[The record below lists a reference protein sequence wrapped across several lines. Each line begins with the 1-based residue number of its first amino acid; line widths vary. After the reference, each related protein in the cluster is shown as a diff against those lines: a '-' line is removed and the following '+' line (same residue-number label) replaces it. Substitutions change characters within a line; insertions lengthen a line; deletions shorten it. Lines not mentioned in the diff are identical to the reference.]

1 MYRLNEEQ
9 TALVEKARQIAAES
23 IAPYASTVDAESQF
37 PGEAVEALAKGGF
50 LGLTIPTQYGGLGQG
65 LRVAAAVLDEI
76 AQVDASTA
84 MVYLMHLSACSCFV
98 AFPAPFENVL
108 RDIAAGKHLSTL
120 AWSERGSR
128 SHFWAPVSQ
137 AVEEDGQLTL
147 SATKSWVTS
156 AGQADSYIVST
167 RTPGGTATTDTM
179 LYVVYKDDPGFAIS
193 GPWNSLGMRGNGSSP
208 MVLDRTVIPA
218 DRAICAPSD
227 GFRTMLEVVLPW
239 FALGNSAVSI
249 GLAEAATQAT
259 IKHLTGAGMQ
269 HLGNKLAD
277 FPTLRARLAQMRIET
292 DKIRAHLVAVIDSVE
307 NPGPATMLY
316 VLESKASAAEGAIKV
331 TDMGMQ
337 ACGGAAFSKHLTIE
351 RNFRDAR
358 AASVMAPTT
367 DVLWDFIGRAL
378 CGIDLF

>member
-1 MYRLNEEQ
+1 MYNLSAEQ

-23 IAPYASTVDAESQF
+23 IAPYAKEVDEQSRF
-37 PGEAVEALAKGGF
+37 PREAIDALAKGGF
-50 LGLTIPTQYGGLGQG
+50 LGLTIPTAYGGLGQG

-84 MVYLMHLSACSCFV
+84 MVYLMHLSGSACYV
-98 AFPAPFENVL
+98 AFPAPFENIL
-108 RDIAAGKHLSTL
+108 QEIATGRHLTTL

-137 AVEEDGQLTL
+137 AVENDGELSL

-156 AGQADSYIVST
+156 AGEADSYIVST
-167 RTPGGTATTDTM
+167 RTAGGTAPTDTM
-179 LYVVYKDDPGFAIS
+179 LYAVYKDDPGFAVN
-193 GPWNSLGMRGNGSSP
+193 GAWNSLGMRGNGSAP
-208 MVLDRTVIPA
+208 MVLENTTIPA
-218 DRAICAPSD
+218 DRAVCAPSD

-239 FALGNSAVSI
+239 FNLGNSAVSVGI
-249 GLAEAATQAT
+249 SEAAVGAT
-259 IKHLTGAGMQ
+259 IAHLTGAGMQ
-269 HLGNKLAD
+269 HLNNKLAD

-292 DKIRAHLVAVIDSVE
+292 DRARAHLVAVIGSVE
-307 NPGPATMLY
+307 QPGPATTLY
-316 VLESKASAAEGAIKV
+316 VLESKAAAGESAIKV
-331 TDMGMQ
+331 TDLGMQ

>member
-9 TALVEKARQIAAES
+9 TALVEKARQIAADS
-23 IAPYASTVDAESQF
+23 IAPNANAVDAESRF
-37 PGEAVEALAKGGF
+37 PAEAVEALAKGGF
-50 LGLTIPTQYGGLGQG
+50 LGLTIPTEYGGLGQG

-76 AQVDASTA
+76 AQVDASAA
-84 MVYLMHLSACSCFV
+84 MVYLMHISACSCYV
-98 AFPAPFENVL
+98 AYPASFEKIL
-108 RDIAAGKHLSTL
+108 RDIAAGKHLTTL

-167 RTPGGTATTDTM
+167 RTPGGTAATDTM

-208 MVLDRTVIPA
+208 MVLDKTIISA

-239 FALGNSAVSI
+239 FALGNSAVSV

-259 IKHLTGAGMQ
+259 IKHLTGVGMQ

-307 NPGPATMLY
+307 NPGPATTLY
-316 VLESKASAAEGAIKV
+316 VLESKASAAEGAILV
-331 TDMGMQ
+331 TDLGMK

>member
-1 MYRLNEEQ
+1 MYRLNEAQ
-9 TALVEKARQIAAES
+9 TALVEKVRQIAVES
-23 IAPYASTVDAESQF
+23 IAPYASEVDAQSRF
-37 PGEAVEALAKGGF
+37 PSEAIEALAKGGF
-50 LGLTIPTQYGGLGQG
+50 FGLTIPTKYGGLGQG
-65 LRVAAAVLDEI
+65 LRVAGAVLDEI

-84 MVYLMHLSACSCFV
+84 MVYLMHLSGCACYV
-98 AFPAPFENVL
+98 AYPAPFENVL
-108 RDIAAGKHLSTL
+108 RDIAAGKHLTTL

-137 AVEEDGQLTL
+137 AVEENGQLSL

-167 RTPGGTATTDTM
+167 RTAGGTAPTDTM
-179 LYVVYKDDPGFAIS
+179 LYAVYKDDPGFAVN
-193 GPWNSLGMRGNGSSP
+193 GTWNSLGMRGNGSSP
-208 MVLDRTVIPA
+208 MVLEKTVIAA
-218 DRAICAPSD
+218 DRAVCAPND

-239 FALGNSAVSI
+239 FNPGNAAVSI
-249 GLAEAATQAT
+249 GLAEAATRAT
-259 IKHLTGAGMQ
+259 ISHLTGSGMQ
-269 HLGNKLAD
+269 HLGNRLAD

-292 DKIRAHLVAVIDSVE
+292 DKSRAHLVAVIDSVE
-307 NPGPATMLY
+307 NPGPMTTLL
-316 VLESKASAAEGAIKV
+316 VLESKASAGEAAIKV
-331 TDMGMQ
+331 TDLGMQ
-337 ACGGAAFSKHLTIE
+337 SCGGAAFSKHLTIE

>member
-1 MYRLNEEQ
+1 MYRLNAEQ
-9 TALVEKARQIAAES
+9 TVLVEKVRQIAAES
-23 IAPYASTVDAESQF
+23 IAPFASDVDAQSRF
-37 PGEAVEALAKGGF
+37 PTEAIEALAKADL
-50 LGLTIPTQYGGLGQG
+50 LGLTVPVEYGGLGQG
-65 LRVAAAVLDEI
+65 LRVAGAVLDEI
-76 AQVDASTA
+76 AQNCASTA
-84 MVYLMHLSACSCFV
+84 MVYLMHLSGCACYV
-98 AFPAPFENVL
+98 AFPALFENIL
-108 RDIAAGKHLSTL
+108 REMAAGRHLTTL

-137 AVEEDGQLTL
+137 AVENEGELTL

-156 AGQADSYIVST
+156 AGKADSYVVST
-167 RTPGGTATTDTM
+167 RTPGGTAFNDTM
-179 LYVVYKDDPGFAIS
+179 LYVVYKDDPGFAIN
-193 GPWNSLGMRGNGSSP
+193 GAWNSLGMRGNGSSP
-208 MVLDRTVIPA
+208 MVLENTIIPA

-239 FALGNSAVSI
+239 FNLGNSAVSI
-249 GLAEAATQAT
+249 GLSEAAVKAT
-259 IKHLTGAGMQ
+259 VGHLTGNGMQ
-269 HLGNKLAD
+269 HLGTRLAD

-292 DKIRAHLVAVIDSVE
+292 DKSRAHLVAVIDSVE
-307 NPGPATMLY
+307 NPGPMATLM
-316 VLESKASAAEGAIKV
+316 VLESKASAAEAAIKV